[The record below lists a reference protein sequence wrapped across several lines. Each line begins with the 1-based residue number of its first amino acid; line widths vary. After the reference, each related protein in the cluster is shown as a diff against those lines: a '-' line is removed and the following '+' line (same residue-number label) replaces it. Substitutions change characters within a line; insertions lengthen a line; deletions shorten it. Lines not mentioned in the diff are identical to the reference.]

1 MMNCYSS
8 DIKNPKHFTDNHAML
23 PIIRAY
29 WHNAHVY
36 QLHKTYLM
44 EIERLL
50 CFSKALLYYARAA
63 LFNQNHF
70 ALSIF

>member
-1 MMNCYSS
+1 
-8 DIKNPKHFTDNHAML
+8 ML

-50 CFSKALLYYARAA
+50 RFSKALLYYARAA